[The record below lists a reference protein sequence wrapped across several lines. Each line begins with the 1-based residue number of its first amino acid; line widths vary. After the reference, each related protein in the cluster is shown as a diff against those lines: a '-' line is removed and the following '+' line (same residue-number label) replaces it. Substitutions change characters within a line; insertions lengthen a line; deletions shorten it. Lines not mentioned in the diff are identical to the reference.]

1 MQKEKTIVEA
11 TNEPAERTPGVG
23 ELPRASAE
31 ARSTLRLYDEL
42 AAWWPLVGDAA
53 TEYAAEAG
61 VYADLLA
68 EACEGP
74 IESLLEL
81 GSGGGNNALHVGSR

>member
-1 MQKEKTIVEA
+1 MA
-11 TNEPAERTPGVG
+11 TVVKATSESAESAPGAG
-23 ELPRASAE
+23 ELRTRSAE

-42 AAWWPLVGDAA
+42 ADWWPLVGDAA

-68 EACEGP
+68 EACDGP
-74 IESLLEL
+74 IALAI
-81 GSGGGNNALHVGSR
+81 NAMANLRLSPYFVK